1 MTRTLYWHVY
11 VCVRVHVC
19 TVFCWIDFYSMKMLM
34 THLETQ
40 MQQPLVK
47 VMGRVNTKMERQ
59 QKGTFFMQRDIKKN
73 KSVED
78 RNMSIKILY
87 SCSWFLGHWS
97 FALLLPKALAFSL
110 LFSLCYPYFHALLI
124 NIPLHSP
131 F

>member
-1 MTRTLYWHVY
+1 
-11 VCVRVHVC
+11 
-19 TVFCWIDFYSMKMLM
+19 
-34 THLETQ
+34 

-87 SCSWFLGHWS
+87 SCS
-97 FALLLPKALAFSL
+97 
-110 LFSLCYPYFHALLI
+110 
-124 NIPLHSP
+124 
-131 F
+131 